1 MKEKMK
7 KAGLILGL
15 VLVLAFAVTACG
27 SKPASSQTPAAQT
40 PAAQTPAGSGTA
52 AAPAVPEGSSKQSA
66 PAAATE
72 ITEEEAL
79 AIALADAG
87 FKEADVTIVKVAKD
101 LDDGITK
108 YDVEFISGDKKYGY
122 DIKIDGVILERD
134 IDSTFDD

>member
-40 PAAQTPAGSGTA
+40 PAGSGAA